1 VPCTYN
7 APQTWSHVGKIV
19 SRVLFGHDDTAFFG
33 SLLVALTGRAVALHG
48 RNAGRMYQPEAYA
61 VALVFMIGSMLC
73 WGSWAN
79 TMKLTPGYPFQLFY
93 WDYIIGIIVASLF
106 WGHTLG
112 SMNGGPSSFMNNI
125 HSADTRHV
133 LFAIAGGAVFNV
145 ANLLLV
151 AAIEIAGLAVAFPI
165 GIGLALVVGA
175 MLNYA
180 ISPQGNPLLLFGGVL
195 LVVLAIIVDAMAY
208 RRRETTQQ
216 KLSARGIQISLAC
229 GVLMGVFYPLV
240 AKAISG
246 ENALGPYSVAL
257 FFALGTA
264 LCAIPVNYFLMRH
277 PLTGTAPVSMSG
289 YGQARPSFH
298 VWGIFGGFIWCTGAV
313 LNFVASH
320 AAIIGPAISY
330 SIGQGATMVSAV
342 WGVFVWR
349 EFASAPAAARRLI
362 PLMFAFFIAGLV
374 AVALAP
380 VFPR

>member
-1 VPCTYN
+1 M
-7 APQTWSHVGKIV
+7 
-19 SRVLFGHDDTAFFG
+19 
-33 SLLVALTGRAVALHG
+33 RAVAFS
-48 RNAGRMYQPEAYA
+48 RQKAVRMYQPEAYA
-61 VALVFMIGSMLC
+61 AALVFMIGSMLC

-93 WDYIIGIIVASLF
+93 WDYIVGIIVASLF

-112 SMNGGPSSFMNNI
+112 SMGGGPSSFMNNI

-180 ISPQGNPLLLFGGVL
+180 IAPQGNPLLLFGGVL

-246 ENALGPYSVAL
+246 EGALGPYSVAL
-257 FFALGTA
+257 FFAPGRNGA
-264 LCAIPVNYFLMRH
+264 LRH
-277 PLTGTAPVSMSG
+277 PRQLFSDAAS
-289 YGQARPSFH
+289 ARR
-298 VWGIFGGFIWCTGAV
+298 
-313 LNFVASH
+313 H
-320 AAIIGPAISY
+320 AAGEHERLWQSARLVPSVGY
-330 SIGQGATMVSAV
+330 PGRLHLVYRRGA
-342 WGVFVWR
+342 
-349 EFASAPAAARRLI
+349 EFRSRHTPPSSARR
-362 PLMFAFFIAGLV
+362 
-374 AVALAP
+374 
-380 VFPR
+380 FPTRSDKVRRW